1 MTPISVTESVP
12 MVVKG
17 IQVNQQF
24 SNHLSQVEV
33 VEDQIKQVIL
43 SFIQNSADSISG
55 EGQITL
61 TTEQQG
67 SQLKIKIQDTGHGI
81 SEDDI
86 ENLFD
91 PFFTTKAQ
99 QGTGL
104 GLSVSYGII
113 RDHGGDIEV
122 KSELDKGTTF
132 TINLP
137 IKTE

>member
-1 MTPISVTESVP
+1 

-24 SNHLSQVEV
+24 SDHLPQVEV
-33 VEDQIKQVIL
+33 VEDPIKQVIL
-43 SFIQNSADSISG
+43 NFIQNSADSISG

-67 SQLKIKIQDTGHGI
+67 SQLKIKNQDTGHGI

-86 ENLFD
+86 EILFD

-104 GLSVSYGII
+104 GLSVSYGIS

-132 TINLP
+132 TRNLP

>member
-1 MTPISVTESVP
+1 

-17 IQVNQQF
+17 IQVNQQL
-24 SNHLSQVEV
+24 SNHLSQIEV

-91 PFFTTKAQ
+91 PFLPLKPNRVRIWVFQ
-99 QGTGL
+99 L
-104 GLSVSYGII
+104 VMVSF
-113 RDHGGDIEV
+113 
-122 KSELDKGTTF
+122 GTTGE
-132 TINLP
+132 IL
-137 IKTE
+137 K

>member
-1 MTPISVTESVP
+1 

-24 SNHLSQVEV
+24 SNHLPQVEV

-43 SFIQNSADSISG
+43 NFIQNSADSISG

-91 PFFTTKAQ
+91 PFLPLKPNRVRDWVFQ
-99 QGTGL
+99 LVMVSFGITGE
-104 GLSVSYGII
+104 I
-113 RDHGGDIEV
+113 
-122 KSELDKGTTF
+122 
-132 TINLP
+132 
-137 IKTE
+137 

>member
-1 MTPISVTESVP
+1 ISVTESVP

>member
-1 MTPISVTESVP
+1 

-33 VEDQIKQVIL
+33 V
-43 SFIQNSADSISG
+43 

>member
-1 MTPISVTESVP
+1 

-24 SNHLSQVEV
+24 SNRLPQVEV
-33 VEDQIKQVIL
+33 VKDQIKQVIL

>member
-1 MTPISVTESVP
+1 

-81 SEDDI
+81 SEDNI

-113 RDHGGDIEV
+113 RDHRGDIEV
-122 KSELDKGTTF
+122 KSELDKGATF

>member
-1 MTPISVTESVP
+1 

-33 VEDQIKQVIL
+33 VEDQIKQVKL

-67 SQLKIKIQDTGHGI
+67 SQLKIKNQDTGHGI

-86 ENLFD
+86 QNLFD

>member
-1 MTPISVTESVP
+1 

-24 SNHLSQVEV
+24 SDHLPQVEV

-43 SFIQNSADSISG
+43 NFIQNSADSISG

-67 SQLKIKIQDTGHGI
+67 SQLKIKIQDTGHEMI
-81 SEDDI
+81 LRI
-86 ENLFD
+86 YLILFL
-91 PFFTTKAQ
+91 PLKP

>member
-1 MTPISVTESVP
+1 

-24 SNHLSQVEV
+24 SDHLPQVEV

-43 SFIQNSADSISG
+43 NFIQNSADSISG

-86 ENLFD
+86 VNLFD
-91 PFFTTKAQ
+91 PFFTTKAP
-99 QGTGL
+99 G
-104 GLSVSYGII
+104 YGIGSFSQLWY
-113 RDHGGDIEV
+113 H
-122 KSELDKGTTF
+122 SESRRRYRSKKRTG
-132 TINLP
+132 
-137 IKTE
+137 

>member
-1 MTPISVTESVP
+1 

-24 SNHLSQVEV
+24 SEHLPQVEV

-43 SFIQNSADSISG
+43 NFIQNSADSISG

-67 SQLKIKIQDTGHGI
+67 SQLKIKIQDTVHGI
-81 SEDDI
+81 SEDGI

-91 PFFTTKAQ
+91 PFLPLKPNRVRDWVFQ
-99 QGTGL
+99 LVMVSFGITGE
-104 GLSVSYGII
+104 I
-113 RDHGGDIEV
+113 
-122 KSELDKGTTF
+122 
-132 TINLP
+132 
-137 IKTE
+137 

>member
-1 MTPISVTESVP
+1 

-24 SNHLSQVEV
+24 SDHLPQVEV
-33 VEDQIKQVIL
+33 VEDQVKKIIL
-43 SFIQNSADSISG
+43 NFIQNSADSISG

-91 PFFTTKAQ
+91 PFLPLKPNRVRDWVFQ
-99 QGTGL
+99 SVMLSFGITGE
-104 GLSVSYGII
+104 I
-113 RDHGGDIEV
+113 
-122 KSELDKGTTF
+122 
-132 TINLP
+132 
-137 IKTE
+137 